1 MKFDSEWLK
10 SGGEGKGLAGV
21 FSSRGLSVPL
31 SSPFFVLFLLSRRPK
46 GGMFVG
52 RKRERERRERGHSRE
67 NDLESEKEEKRRFRS
82 GDRERRKEVQLCVTT
97 GHVAPC
103 IVHGRSLTHTW
114 REGGRRTR
122 TNE

>member
-31 SSPFFVLFLLSRRPK
+31 SLFSFVLFLLSRRPK

-52 RKRERERRERGHSRE
+52 RKRERRGE
-67 NDLESEKEEKRRFRS
+67 
-82 GDRERRKEVQLCVTT
+82 
-97 GHVAPC
+97 
-103 IVHGRSLTHTW
+103 
-114 REGGRRTR
+114 REGIRAKMI
-122 TNE
+122 